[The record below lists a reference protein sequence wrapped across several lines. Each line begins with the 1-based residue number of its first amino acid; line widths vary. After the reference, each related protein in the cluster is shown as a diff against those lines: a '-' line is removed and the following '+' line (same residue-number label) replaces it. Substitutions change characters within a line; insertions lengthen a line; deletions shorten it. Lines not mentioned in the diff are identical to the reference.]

1 MSQSNDFLTF
11 RKILT
16 PVIIQ
21 IIFWIGVV
29 LCVVGGIIGI
39 VYGAVENESVVLL
52 YSLLVVVLGPLA
64 VRIYCEM
71 LIVMFRINDT
81 LTDIYNKMDN
91 KQQ

>member
-11 RKILT
+11 RKMLT
-16 PVIIQ
+16 PIIIQ

-81 LTDIYNKMDN
+81 LTDIHNTMDN
-91 KQQ
+91 KQE